1 MPIGIA
7 TRWKSSIQR
16 GQAANPFHTIY
27 WAQNFKL
34 RHCHFSRRGDFLRG
48 TQVTEFVPNKLD
60 KSSGVADVVGLLNCV
75 AEDGKRALLAC
86 HVTAIGAERSTIAS
100 AS

>member
-1 MPIGIA
+1 VIREQKQWGSRPPWCASRQYRIYSDNA
-7 TRWKSSIQR
+7 R
-16 GQAANPFHTIY
+16 GA
-27 WAQNFKL
+27 
-34 RHCHFSRRGDFLRG
+34 HFSRRVDFLRG

-60 KSSGVADVVGLLNCV
+60 KSSGVAEVVGLLNCV